1 MLYLCCAA
9 LTQRKKNKF
18 IMATLKAVVISAKM
32 RSDKTWKVF
41 IRLTHGRK
49 SRFIGTE
56 MYVTRKQLTSSFNI
70 KDAQVRMRCDELV
83 AAYRRKIAELGL
95 EYRDMD
101 VDAVLKAITRHKAEG
116 NGVSFSDYFE
126 KWRTAH
132 GNLRGLVNYETSIRA
147 LCAFFGRHE
156 IMASEITSRKMQEFA
171 ESLSDRPRAA
181 SLYCSSIVRVF
192 NDMKDELND
201 EDTDVFVIKHSLRK
215 FHVPRQAEAEQRGL
229 DVETIR
235 RIFSLPYHGKTKN
248 GHALPLH
255 DLALDCFKLSFCLMG
270 MNAVDLYNAEKFD
283 GDNIIYN
290 RTKTKMRRA
299 DRAEMVVKVD
309 ERVRKIFDRYRGNK
323 KVFSFSERYATAS
336 NFTRALNK
344 GLKDVGKEVGVDG
357 LQFYAARHSVA
368 TIAYNDVGIAMS
380 VVDEM
385 LCHKGMDMRVTK
397 LYIKKDFSHVNDA
410 NKRLLDFVF
419 GKE

>member
-1 MLYLCCAA
+1 
-9 LTQRKKNKF
+9 
-18 IMATLKAVVISAKM
+18 MATLKAVVKAEKM

-56 MYVTRKQLTSSFNI
+56 MYVTRKQLTASFKI
-70 KDAQVRMRCDELV
+70 KDAQVRTRCDELI
-83 AAYRRKIAELGL
+83 ASYRRKITELGL
-95 EYRDMD
+95 EYSDMD
-101 VDAVLKAITRHKAEG
+101 VDSVLQAITRRNAEG
-116 NGVSFSDYFE
+116 GVSFSEYFE

-132 GNLRGLVNYETSIRA
+132 ANLRGVGNYVTAFNA
-147 LCAFFGRHE
+147 LRAFFGKGE
-156 IMASEITSRKMQEFA
+156 IMASEITSKKMQGFA
-171 ESLSDRPRAA
+171 ESLADRPRAA

-192 NDMKDELND
+192 NDMRDDVND
-201 EDTDVFVIKHSLRK
+201 EDAGVFVIKHSLRK

-229 DVETIR
+229 DTDTIR
-235 RIFSLPYHGKTKN
+235 RIFKLPYHGKTKN
-248 GHALPLH
+248 GHSQPLH

-270 MNAVDLYNAEKFD
+270 MNAVDLYNANKFD
-283 GDNIIYN
+283 GQNIIYN

-299 DRAEMVVKVD
+299 DRAEMVVAVD
-309 ERVRKIFDRYRGNK
+309 ERIRGVFDRYRGK
-323 KVFSFSERYATAS
+323 DRVLSFSERYATAS

-344 GLKDVGKEVGVDG
+344 GLKEVGKEIGVDG

-368 TIAYNDVGIAMS
+368 TIAYNEAGIPMS

-397 LYIKKDFSHVNDA
+397 LYIKKDFSHVNAA
-410 NKRLLDFVF
+410 NKSLLDFVF